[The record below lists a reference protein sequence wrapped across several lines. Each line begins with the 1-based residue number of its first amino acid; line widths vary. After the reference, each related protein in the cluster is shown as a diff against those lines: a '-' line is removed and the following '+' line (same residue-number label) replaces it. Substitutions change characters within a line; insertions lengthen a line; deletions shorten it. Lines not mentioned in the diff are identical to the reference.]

1 MRWLIERRLRS
12 LTDGVRRALEELRQ
26 LDAELEQVSEEA
38 EDARIR
44 AIVADDAL
52 ASYEGFHVQRSA
64 DTLVS
69 ARAAVEK
76 RLARMRAQQDELL
89 DKLGNA

>member
-12 LTDGVRRALEELRQ
+12 LTDGVRRAREELRQ

-44 AIVADDAL
+44 AIVADDAF
-52 ASYEGFHVQRSA
+52 ASHEGFHAQRSA

-69 ARAAVEK
+69 ARASVEK
-76 RLARMRAQQDELL
+76 RLARLRAEQDELL
-89 DKLGNA
+89 DRLGSP